1 MNTILELV
9 TALGNANSI
18 KEAVDTTMQCTA
30 AGSKD
35 IYLAWGKEKGHKVA
49 ELNSAW
55 KEAQPK
61 RAAGATGFAAE
72 YYAWLADESRTESDA
87 HDYIMAGSI
96 NVQNHLTHYLNIWA
110 LCETVRQGSPVERS
124 IGAVKKAK
132 ATKAA
137 KVEAEPVK
145 AKAPAN
151 PLEVAL
157 KGVAKGEFKT
167 ITKVRNALKL
177 VDTDLLSITDEQLL
191 ADLRTELGESG
202 ITLEQAQSVAVK
214 ALNEAF

>member
-18 KEAVDTTMQCTA
+18 EEAVATTMDCTA
-30 AGSKD
+30 AGAKD
-35 IYLAWGKEKGHKVA
+35 IYLAWGKEKGYKVA
-49 ELNSAW
+49 DLNSAW

-61 RAAGATGFAAE
+61 KAAGATGFAAE
-72 YYAWLADESRTESDA
+72 YYAWLAEESRSEQEA
-87 HDYIMAGSI
+87 HDLIMSGST

-110 LCETVRQGSPVERS
+110 LCETVRRGQAVERT

-132 ATKAA
+132 SA
-137 KVEAEPVK
+137 KKVAQEPEPVK
-145 AKAPAN
+145 AKSPAN
-151 PLEVAL
+151 PLKEAL
-157 KGVAKGEFKT
+157 KAIAQGEFKT

-177 VDTDLLSITDEQLL
+177 VDKDMLSITDEGVL

-202 ITLEQAQSVAVK
+202 ITLEQAQKVAVK
-214 ALNEAF
+214 VLNEAF